1 MIINRQYWVLE
12 ILMYLCNC
20 NGLTVGDILKV
31 CSDGLRDP
39 NDVFDCF
46 EVEQGCGKCVP
57 EIKQFLLDCKQH
69 TKIHP
74 KISEYQEIGSN
85 NSV

>member
-1 MIINRQYWVLE
+1 
-12 ILMYLCNC
+12 MYLCNC

-46 EVEQGCGKCVP
+46 EVEQGCG
-57 EIKQFLLDCKQH
+57 
-69 TKIHP
+69 
-74 KISEYQEIGSN
+74 N
-85 NSV
+85 NETQYFEED